1 MNYNYHL
8 VTTAD
13 VRTWVGP
20 NKLLFLG
27 EWCLR
32 YKNINAWKE
41 LNAEIASP
49 YGISL
54 EKKISDFQSILRI
67 EEVLFPLISDT
78 MNKYHRTHYSENYWR
93 IILGSWF
100 RTFLEVIYNRTE
112 TLKSAL
118 GKYQIRSATFIEI
131 PSYQMVPKDYDDMV
145 RLLKSDFYNSNLDL
159 LIIRQLNIE
168 KIDLHTLSLELPDNV
183 DLDGRLNRKFVLSKK
198 LKQLFTKL
206 GILLARKNEP
216 YISATLLPIKKEM
229 YLQAVFL
236 SFPKVWRQHL
246 EFNSKAKPNLNLRKQ
261 LRLDSALENKLDIY
275 IDLLFKLMPLCYLE
289 GYKELVART
298 NQSILPKN
306 PKFIFTSN
314 DFASFEIFKCFAAH
328 NKENGINLFI
338 GQHGNNYGASKLIS
352 PTVEELFSNKFITWG
367 WSNSL
372 TKDIPGFVF
381 RNAGRK
387 LSYNPDGGLLL
398 VEDMKQNRVRTFDV
412 DYEHLKFFENQK
424 KFIKA
429 LKPECRKSLT
439 IRLHSYSSKS
449 EFCDLERFLEFDD
462 SLSID
467 NGRVSI
473 DKLIKANRLTVFS
486 YDSTGLLENL
496 SLNIPTVA
504 FWKDGLHYLNDRAIS
519 FYQELVEVGIVH
531 FESESIANHINMV
544 WEKLD
549 YWWQSESLQK
559 ARIRFTR
566 EYARHSNKPIR
577 ELSRLIRSELP

>member
-13 VRTWVGP
+13 VRTWVSP
-20 NKLLFLG
+20 NTLLFLG

-32 YKNINAWKE
+32 YKNINAWKI
-41 LNAEIASP
+41 LNARIASP
-49 YGISL
+49 YGISV
-54 EKKISDFQSILRI
+54 EKKVSDFQSILRI
-67 EEVLFPLISDT
+67 EEVLFPLLSNT
-78 MNKYHRTHYSENYWR
+78 MNSYHKTNYSENYWR
-93 IILGSWF
+93 IILGNWF

-118 GKYQIRSATFIEI
+118 GNYEIRSATFIEI
-131 PSYQMVPKDYDDMV
+131 PSCQMIPQDYDDMV
-145 RLLKSDFYNSNLDL
+145 RLLRSDLYNSNLDF
-159 LIIRQLNIE
+159 LIVSQLNIK
-168 KIDLHTLSLELPDNV
+168 KIDLYTLNMELPDNV
-183 DLDGRLNRKFVLSKK
+183 DLDRGLKRKFVLSKK

-206 GILLARKNEP
+206 GILLIRKNEP
-216 YISATLLPIKKEM
+216 YISATLLPIKMEM
-229 YLQAVFL
+229 YLQSAFF
-236 SFPKVWRQHL
+236 SFPKLWRQHL

-261 LRLDSALENKLDIY
+261 LRLNSSLGDEFEIY
-275 IDLLFKLMPLCYLE
+275 INLLFKLMPLCYLE

-298 NQSILPKN
+298 KQSILPKN

-314 DFASFEIFKCFAAH
+314 DFASFEIFKCFAAY
-328 NKENGINLFI
+328 NKENGTKLFI

-352 PTVEELFSNKFITWG
+352 PTVEELFCNKFITWG
-367 WSNSL
+367 WSNSF
-372 TKDIPGFVF
+372 KKNIPGFVF

-387 LSYNPDGGLLL
+387 LSGNPSGGLLL

-412 DYEHLKFFENQK
+412 DYEHSKFFENQK
-424 KFIKA
+424 DFIKA
-429 LKPECRKSLT
+429 LKPECKKSLT

-462 SLSID
+462 SLTID

-531 FESESIANHINMV
+531 FEPESIATHINMV

-549 YWWQSESLQK
+549 NWWQSESVQK

-577 ELSRLIRSELP
+577 ELSRLLRSELP